1 MAKQTIHGSHS
12 WSEGLPMAAEFS
24 VYDHDLA
31 GPVVAG
37 DHLQCDRK
45 PNILVY
51 GIDEHPMNAYIS
63 DIANLIIS

>member
-1 MAKQTIHGSHS
+1 
-12 WSEGLPMAAEFS
+12 MAAEFS